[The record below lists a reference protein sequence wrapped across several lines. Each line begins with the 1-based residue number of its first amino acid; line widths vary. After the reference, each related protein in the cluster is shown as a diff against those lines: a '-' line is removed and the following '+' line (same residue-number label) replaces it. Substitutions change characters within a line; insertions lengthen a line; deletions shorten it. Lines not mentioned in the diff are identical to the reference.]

1 MNVNDRDDV
10 EKQKM
15 TTYVFHQVDVFAAA
29 PLKGNPLAVVA
40 GADGL
45 DDAQMAAFANWMNLS
60 ETTFLLKPTVPGA
73 DYRVRIFTPEEEL
86 PFAGHPTL
94 GSCHVWLAMGGVPQ
108 GSDVV
113 QECGAGLVTVRRD
126 GDGLAFAAP
135 PLRRAGPVDASDLEA
150 VTRILGLSM
159 DRVVASNWV
168 DNGPGWLAL
177 MLRDRAELL
186 ALRPDTQALG
196 DWRIGLVAPWDAACD
211 GEAAQFEVRAFTG
224 GGAVFEDPVTGSLNA
239 GLAKWLI
246 GAGLAPHAYIASQGT
261 VLGRMGRVRVAR
273 DEAGIWIGG
282 ETVTRISGQV
292 VL

>member
-1 MNVNDRDDV
+1 
-10 EKQKM
+10 M
-15 TTYVFHQVDVFAAA
+15 TTYIFHQVDVFAAA

-60 ETTFLLKPTVPGA
+60 ETTFLLKPTQPGA

-108 GSDVV
+108 GRDVV

-126 GDGLAFAAP
+126 AEGVAFAAP
-135 PLRRAGPVDASDLEA
+135 PLRRAGPVDAADLAA
-150 VTRILGLSM
+150 VARGLGLSP
-159 DRVVASNWV
+159 DRVEAANWV
-168 DNGPGWLAL
+168 DNGPGWIGL

-186 ALRPDTQALG
+186 ALRPDLRALG
-196 DWRIGLVAPWDAACD
+196 DWRAGLVAPWDCARD
-211 GEAAQFEVRAFTG
+211 GDAAQFEVRAFIGGETG
-224 GGAVFEDPVTGSLNA
+224 FEDPVTGSLNA

-246 GAGLAPHAYIASQGT
+246 GAGLAPASYVVSQGT

-273 DEAGIWIGG
+273 DEDGLWIGG
-282 ETVTRISGQV
+282 ETVTRIRGQV
-292 VL
+292 TL

>member
-1 MNVNDRDDV
+1 
-10 EKQKM
+10 M
-15 TTYVFHQVDVFAAA
+15 TTYIFHQVDVFATA

-60 ETTFLLKPTVPGA
+60 ETTFLLKPTQPGA

-108 GSDVV
+108 GRDVV

-126 GDGLAFAAP
+126 ADGFAFAAP
-135 PLRRAGPVDASDLEA
+135 PLRRAGPVDAADLAA
-150 VTRILGLSM
+150 VARGLGLSP
-159 DRVVASNWV
+159 DRVEAANWV
-168 DNGPGWLAL
+168 DNGPGWIGL

-186 ALRPDTQALG
+186 ALRPDLRALG
-196 DWRIGLVAPWDAACD
+196 DWRAGLVAPWDCARD
-211 GEAAQFEVRAFTG
+211 GDAAQFEVRAFIGGETG
-224 GGAVFEDPVTGSLNA
+224 FEDSVTGSLNA

-246 GAGLAPHAYIASQGT
+246 GAGLAPASYVASQGT

-273 DEAGIWIGG
+273 DEDGLWIGG
-282 ETVTRISGQV
+282 ETVTRIRGQV
-292 VL
+292 TL

>member
-1 MNVNDRDDV
+1 
-10 EKQKM
+10 M

-40 GADGL
+40 GADAL

-60 ETTFLLKPTVPGA
+60 ETTFLLKPTMPGA

-108 GSDVV
+108 GRDVV
-113 QECGAGLVTVRRD
+113 QECGAGLVTVRRG

-150 VTRILGLSM
+150 VTRILGLST
-159 DRVVASNWV
+159 DRIAASNWV

-177 MLRDRAELL
+177 MLRDREALL
-186 ALRPDTQALG
+186 ALRPDAQALG
-196 DWRIGLVAPWDAACD
+196 DWRIGLVAPWDPARD
-211 GEAAQFEVRAFTG
+211 GDAAQFEVRAFTG
-224 GGAVFEDPVTGSLNA
+224 GGTVFEDPVTGSLNA
-239 GLAKWLI
+239 GLATWLI
-246 GAGLAPHAYIASQGT
+246 GAGLAPDRYIVRQGT

-273 DEAGIWIGG
+273 DEAGFWIGG
-282 ETVTRISGQV
+282 DTVTRISGQV
-292 VL
+292 TL